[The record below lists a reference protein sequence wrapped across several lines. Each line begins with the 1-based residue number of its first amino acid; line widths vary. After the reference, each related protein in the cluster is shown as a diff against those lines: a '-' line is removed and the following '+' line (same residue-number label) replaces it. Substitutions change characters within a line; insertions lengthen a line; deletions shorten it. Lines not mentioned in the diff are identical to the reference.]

1 MTKLTTANQPPD
13 NFIKSD
19 LRFGFDL
26 FLSLI
31 LNRMRNVDRIQIG
44 SPQRA
49 RLCTSRSDEFGRRY
63 RD

>member
-31 LNRMRNVDRIQIG
+31 LNRMCDVNRIEI
-44 SPQRA
+44 
-49 RLCTSRSDEFGRRY
+49 
-63 RD
+63 